1 MSRYKDLG
9 KILKRLEGREYE
21 EEYDEIHVNMD
32 FENIWDCFSHDG
44 YKYTIRLG
52 FLIGKIQDNVISVED
67 VVIPGDQ
74 TYDDESKTVQLT
86 PVMEDFYDPANS
98 EKLVGVALYCGKRQ
112 FIDYDGFKQDNR
124 FKKFPIRMM
133 LKYNRDYQI
142 YKDAKKL
149 KK

>member
-9 KILKRLEGREYE
+9 KILKKLEGREYE

-74 TYDDESKTVQLT
+74 AYDDASKTVQLT
-86 PVMEDFYDPANS
+86 PAMEDFYVPANS
-98 EKLVGVALYCGKRQ
+98 EKLVGVAFYCGKRQ
-112 FIDYDGFKQDNR
+112 FIDYDGFKQDDR
-124 FKKFPIRMM
+124 FNKFPIRMI
-133 LKYNRDYQI
+133 LRYNRDYQI